1 MVRGS
6 RSWTVESLAAAT
18 GVSRATLARRFL
30 ATAGDTPAAHL
41 TRWRMDLAGRRLRD
55 SDDTVAATVRSAG
68 YGSESAVSR
77 AFSRSRHPTRAL
89 PHPQPAI

>member
-1 MVRGS
+1 MRGS
-6 RSWTVESLAAAT
+6 RSRTVESLAAAT

-41 TRWRMDLAGRRLRD
+41 TRWRMDLAAQRLRN
-55 SDDTVAATVRSAG
+55 SDDTVAATARSAG
-68 YGSESAVSR
+68 YGSESASSR